1 MFIRSD
7 SEVRSGI
14 LLLSLEA
21 NQKIAEQLLLM
32 NYGLDLSDLDGLKI
46 GLLVIELD
54 NYLRQNYSKVQ
65 TIIPRDKK
73 QEKEEEMVE
82 VDEGIDKITK
92 EQISDNYVYKG
103 SRPGEIKYQLESYL
117 KKLMRVMCRH
127 NWQHSV
133 KLHILTKFYY
143 VIKGKKL

>member
-21 NQKIAEQLLLM
+21 NQKFAEQLLLM
-32 NYGLDLSDLDGLKI
+32 NYGLDLTDLDGLKI

-103 SRPGEIKYQLESYL
+103 SRPGEIKYQLENYL

-127 NWQHSV
+127 NWQHCV

-143 VIKGKKL
+143 VIKGKRL